1 MVRGRWVQ
9 VEPALVDTLIE
20 NRHAIEVNAGQIL
33 LSSRAVNELARG
45 VIRQS
50 GTLTAN
56 SMVQSGGRILL
67 EGDDIRLSSSAQI
80 QANGALGG
88 GDVLI
93 GGDWQGG
100 QNAERRVFEDPNT
113 LHQADT
119 VRMEAGASIQA
130 NATDSGDGGTVVLWS
145 DIRKSGGSTR
155 AYGEIQAQGGPNGG
169 DGGQVETSGA
179 VLGCGRDLG
188 QHLGHSG

>member
-1 MVRGRWVQ
+1 MVRRWVQ

-20 NRHAIEVNAGQIL
+20 NRQAIEVNAGQIL

-67 EGDDIRLSSSAQI
+67 ESDDIRLSSSAQI
-80 QANGALGG
+80 QANGAVGG

-93 GGDWQGG
+93 GGIGRVVRTLSAACSRIQTHCIKPIPSEWS
-100 QNAERRVFEDPNT
+100 RR
-113 LHQADT
+113 
-119 VRMEAGASIQA
+119 
-130 NATDSGDGGTVVLWS
+130 
-145 DIRKSGGSTR
+145 K
-155 AYGEIQAQGGPNGG
+155 
-169 DGGQVETSGA
+169 
-179 VLGCGRDLG
+179 
-188 QHLGHSG
+188 HSGQCHR